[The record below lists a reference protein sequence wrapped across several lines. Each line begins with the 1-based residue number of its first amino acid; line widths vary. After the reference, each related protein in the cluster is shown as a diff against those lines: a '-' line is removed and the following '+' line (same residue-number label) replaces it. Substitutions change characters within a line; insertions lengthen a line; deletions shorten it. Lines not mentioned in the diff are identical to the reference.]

1 MRLSSN
7 PLLWVEVEK
16 NKVKRLLEDKS
27 QIVLFDSKGE
37 EVILDAKYVK
47 RTDSKNV
54 TTYSNG
60 SWFER
65 GKFSLFLNK

>member
-16 NKVKRLLEDKS
+16 NKVKRLFEDRS
-27 QIVLFDSKGE
+27 QIVLFDSNGE
-37 EVILDAKYVK
+37 EVILDAEYVK
-47 RTDSKNV
+47 RTNSRNV

-65 GKFSLFLNK
+65 GKFLLYLNK

>member
-16 NKVKRLLEDKS
+16 NKVKRLFEDRS
-27 QIVLFDSKGE
+27 QIVLFDSNGE
-37 EVILDAKYVK
+37 EVILDAEYVK
-47 RTDSKNV
+47 RTNSRNV

-65 GKFSLFLNK
+65 GKFLLFLNK